1 MLRQIL
7 TAAALCA
14 LASAASS
21 DEAQVN
27 VLDLDGRPLASATL
41 AVPPGGFV
49 PGFAAMSM
57 LHERGTVRWKYT
69 SMGEQPV
76 VTEINGVKSE
86 LPRTAWI
93 LSTTSK
99 ELGSTQFNVGM
110 REVDVRAGD
119 VLLWQLWNIA
129 DLPPP
134 AVAEEEEEQE
144 QGQEQEH
151 EHEQDHEGEG
161 YEEEDASYGEDEDY
175 GGGEDDFEEGDNGN
189 EEDEDSAGDEL

>member
-99 ELGSTQFNVGM
+99 ELGTQFNVGM

-134 AVAEEEEEQE
+134 AVVEEEEEQE
-144 QGQEQEH
+144 QEQGQEH
-151 EHEQDHEGEG
+151 EHEQEEGG